1 MSTADAVIPESA
13 DSAQPTAPEGADAA
27 APVAAATVTEVEVGV
42 RRSVRY
48 GRVVVGFAILGGLVG
63 AIACLFLPIQNN
75 PAVGEYSM
83 AQVAGFTGMIGAG
96 IGLMLGGILAVV
108 LGAVARRRTGS
119 ATAELTDVR

>member
-1 MSTADAVIPESA
+1 M
-13 DSAQPTAPEGADAA
+13 
-27 APVAAATVTEVEVGV
+27 
-42 RRSVRY
+42 
-48 GRVVVGFAILGGLVG
+48 G